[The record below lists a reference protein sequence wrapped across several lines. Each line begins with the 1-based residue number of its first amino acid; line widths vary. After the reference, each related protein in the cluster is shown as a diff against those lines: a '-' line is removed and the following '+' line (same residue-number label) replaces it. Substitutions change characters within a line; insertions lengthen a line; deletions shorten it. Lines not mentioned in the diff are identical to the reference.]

1 MIVIVC
7 LDTACGMMFA
17 HRRLSRDCEVTRRI
31 QTICKGKKLWMN
43 SYSAR
48 LYGDLKET
56 HVLVK
61 EDFLSYAKKG
71 EFCLV
76 ETTQL
81 AFLEAEIEGIY
92 IFWWNRAYPA
102 DLHFDLDL
110 AKWKKSRR
118 CEFPGSSHDLITE
131 EYYIR
136 NGEKN
141 EKNMETIYHTN
152 S

>member
-76 ETTQL
+76 
-81 AFLEAEIEGIY
+81 
-92 IFWWNRAYPA
+92 AYPA

-118 CEFPGSSHDLITE
+118 CEFPGNSHDLITE